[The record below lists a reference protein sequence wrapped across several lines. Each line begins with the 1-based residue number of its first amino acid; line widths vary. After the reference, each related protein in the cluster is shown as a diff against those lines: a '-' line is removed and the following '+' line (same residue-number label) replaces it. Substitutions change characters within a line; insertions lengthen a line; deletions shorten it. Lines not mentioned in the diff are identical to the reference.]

1 MTAAAADM
9 RSASRLSRPRL
20 TAAVLAISLALNLC
34 LVAGAVWTRLRP
46 PAIVT
51 TSERFHRLARELDLS
66 PQQQAAF
73 DQYVAALIAR
83 NNRIRLATEPLMDEA
98 WAEVARPNP
107 DQARVLQLLDEFS
120 TQRHATWHETV
131 TATMALL
138 ATLTPEQKDKFLANE
153 QDRRLAARRR
163 RAAESR

>member
-1 MTAAAADM
+1 MTAAAAELRPAD
-9 RSASRLSRPRL
+9 RLSRPRL
-20 TAAVLAISLALNLC
+20 IAALLAVSLALNLC
-34 LVAGAVWTRLRP
+34 FVAGAVWTRLKP
-46 PAIVT
+46 PTIVT
-51 TSERFHRLARELDLS
+51 TSERFHRLARALDLS
-66 PQQQAAF
+66 PQQQAVF

-83 NNRIRLATEPLMDEA
+83 NNRVRLATEPLMDEA

-120 TQRHATWHETV
+120 SQHHETWHETV

-138 ATLTPEQKDKFLANE
+138 ATLTPEQKDKFLAAE